1 MSDGSPQQSGL
12 EIHVAVFT
20 DTADYHTA
28 GADVHDQPVTSN
40 RLMGGESGRSNNGV
54 PGKYHF
60 KLHELLVAL
69 RILPLTIKTTDG
81 AGLVLFNV
89 SAKTCTDKPSQ
100 PR

>member
-20 DTADYHTA
+20 DTADYRTA

-40 RLMGGESGRSNNGV
+40 RLMGGESGRSNNDL

-60 KLHELLVAL
+60 KLHKLVAP
-69 RILPLTIKTTDG
+69 RILSLTIKTTVG
-81 AGLVLFNV
+81 ASLVLFNV
-89 SAKTCTDKPSQ
+89 SAKTCTDKPTL